1 MPNNNLW
8 TRDNDLQLWNER
20 SKPTV
25 ELADIFGRSNG
36 GIRSRIKHLKNPDHK
51 AYQRLFGTTSMN
63 PAVISSLP
71 QQQQQ
76 HQTSV
81 TSINRVPV
89 ATSNNNHKT
98 THDGDDD
105 ENNIVLNPE
114 QNAALH
120 LVLTGK
126 NVYLTGAAG
135 VGKTFLLRRIVSE
148 LTKKYNIGN
157 GVAVTASTGIAASH
171 LPSSATTLHSFAGI
185 GLGGRDVPKLIQKV
199 MNNSAAYNR
208 WRMTRTLVID
218 EISMIDGVL
227 FQTLD
232 IIGKTIR
239 GNQTQ
244 PFGGLQLVLCG

>member
-36 GIRSRIKHLKNPDHK
+36 GIRPRIKHLKNPDHK

-89 ATSNNNHKT
+89 ATANNNHKT

-148 LTKKYNIGN
+148 LTKKYNIGS